1 MKDLPTCQ
9 DHGHCALNN
18 RHIDSLK
25 VESNLTRNRAYQ
37 NKLKLDDSQSFL
49 TVIHFRLPLSL
60 EKPNFR
66 RKRTTSPNDKTI

>member
-49 TVIHFRLPLSL
+49 TVIHFRLPF
-60 EKPNFR
+60 EP
-66 RKRTTSPNDKTI
+66 